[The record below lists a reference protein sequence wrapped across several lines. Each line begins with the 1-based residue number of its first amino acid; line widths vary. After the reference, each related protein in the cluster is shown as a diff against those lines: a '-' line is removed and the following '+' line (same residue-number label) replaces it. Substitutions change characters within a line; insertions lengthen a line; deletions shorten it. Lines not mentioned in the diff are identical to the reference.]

1 MNLSSAID
9 EFLRALDA
17 EKGASA
23 HTITA
28 YRIALEQFSSFV
40 QSIYDVAPSAM
51 SVADLTEAEI
61 RPFLGWLHDRGLS
74 RRSIRMKVAALRAL
88 FTYLVRSEVVM
99 VSPLAVIST
108 PRLEKTLPSF
118 LQHHEAVA
126 LAQAFDTSTPMG
138 ARDHALCELLY
149 GSGLRISEAL
159 QLDVDTIRLADQRVR
174 VLGKRNKE
182 RIVPLTTAAVEALTT
197 WLVHRAALATPQ
209 SPPALFLGRSGG
221 RLSPQT
227 AYTIVRRALGPLT
240 ETERKSPHVL
250 RHSFATHL
258 LDNGADLTAVSEML
272 GHASLRTT
280 QVYTH
285 VSVERLKEAYQKAH
299 PRSGSD
305 GGSDGGS
312 DER

>member
-1 MNLSSAID
+1 MNLRSAID
-9 EFLRALDA
+9 GFLRALDA

-23 HTITA
+23 HTVTA
-28 YRIALEQFSSFV
+28 YRIALEQFSQFV
-40 QSIYDVAPSAM
+40 QTTYDADPAQL
-51 SVADLTEAEI
+51 SVTDLTEAEI

-74 RRSIRMKVAALRAL
+74 RRSIRMKVAAVRAL
-88 FTYLVRSEVVM
+88 FTFLVRRDVVSA
-99 VSPLAVIST
+99 SPLAVIST
-108 PRLEKTLPSF
+108 PRLESTLPSY
-118 LQHHEAVA
+118 LQHHEAA
-126 LAQAFDTSTPMG
+126 AMAHAFDISTPTG
-138 ARDHALCELLY
+138 ARNHALCELLY

-159 QLDVDTIRLADQRVR
+159 QLDVDTVRLGEQRVR

-182 RIVPLTTAAVEALTT
+182 RIVPLTTAAVQALNH
-197 WLVHRAALATPQ
+197 WLRCRSAFATPK
-209 SPPALFLGRSGG
+209 SPPALFLGKSGG

-299 PRSGSD
+299 PRSGAD
-305 GGSDGGS
+305 
-312 DER
+312 DE

>member
-1 MNLSSAID
+1 MNLRSGIESY
-9 EFLRALDA
+9 LRALDTERA
-17 EKGASA
+17 VSN

-28 YRIALEQFSSFV
+28 YRIALEQFQDFV
-40 QSIYDVAPSAM
+40 QQTFDEDPSVM
-51 SVADLTEAEI
+51 NISDITQAEV

-74 RRSIRMKVAALRAL
+74 RRSIRMKMAAVRG
-88 FTYLVRSEVVM
+88 FFRYLVRLEHLD
-99 VSPLAVIST
+99 VSPVGTIST
-108 PRLEKTLPSF
+108 PRIEKTLPSF
-118 LQHHEAVA
+118 LQHQEAVA
-126 LAQAFDTSTPMG
+126 LAHVFDVSTPAG
-138 ARDHALCELLY
+138 ARNHALCELLY

-159 QLDVDTIRLADQRVR
+159 QLDVDTIRPDEQRVR

-182 RIVPLTTAAVEALTT
+182 RIVPLTAAAVQAITH
-197 WLVHRAALATPQ
+197 WLRCRSAFATPQ
-209 SPPALFLGRSGG
+209 SPPALFLGRNGG

-227 AYTIVRRALGPLT
+227 AYTVVRRALGPLT

-299 PRSGSD
+299 PRSGSH
-305 GGSDGGS
+305 
-312 DER
+312 EE